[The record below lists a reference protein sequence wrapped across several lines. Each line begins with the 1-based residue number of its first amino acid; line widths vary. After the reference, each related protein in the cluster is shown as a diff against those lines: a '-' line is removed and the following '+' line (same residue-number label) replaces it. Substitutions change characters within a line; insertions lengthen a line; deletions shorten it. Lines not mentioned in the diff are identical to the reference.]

1 VKRGANTFELLTTM
15 HCENGMLHKMKMN
28 FSSILHMEYPEM
40 KQTALMNSKE
50 RQSIRGQKKLSFV
63 LFLKLK

>member
-1 VKRGANTFELLTTM
+1 
-15 HCENGMLHKMKMN
+15 
-28 FSSILHMEYPEM
+28 MEYPEM
-40 KQTALMNSKE
+40 KQTALMNSEE